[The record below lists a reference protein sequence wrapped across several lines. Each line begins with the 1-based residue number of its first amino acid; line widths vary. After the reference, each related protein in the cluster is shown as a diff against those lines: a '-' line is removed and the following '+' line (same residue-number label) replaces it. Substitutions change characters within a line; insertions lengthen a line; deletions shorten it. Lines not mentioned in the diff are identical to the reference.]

1 MSTKLFLVTLVA
13 LCTVSNAFVLGPHV
27 SFVQKQRV
35 AAPLFFFNFGG
46 NKADDPDRFV
56 KEIFTMDKLSSD
68 TSKYDALVQYVKEW
82 AGSMMN
88 PGNGLT
94 TPIKVQVTDDGVQIT
109 FAPKQATGKKYRS
122 ADEEK
127 ESEKKGLKKKTGN
140 EPQEEGGVEIFVL
153 GDDSLSVQAKRFN
166 YGEDVSVKEMS
177 EETIVSK
184 LKEALIVWKGEQK

>member
-13 LCTVSNAFVLGPHV
+13 LCTVSNAFVLGPRV

-35 AAPLFFFNFGG
+35 GAPLFFFNFGG

>member
-1 MSTKLFLVTLVA
+1 
-13 LCTVSNAFVLGPHV
+13 
-27 SFVQKQRV
+27 
-35 AAPLFFFNFGG
+35 
-46 NKADDPDRFV
+46 
-56 KEIFTMDKLSSD
+56 
-68 TSKYDALVQYVKEW
+68 
-82 AGSMMN
+82 MMN

>member
-1 MSTKLFLVTLVA
+1 
-13 LCTVSNAFVLGPHV
+13 
-27 SFVQKQRV
+27 
-35 AAPLFFFNFGG
+35 
-46 NKADDPDRFV
+46 
-56 KEIFTMDKLSSD
+56 MDKLSSD